1 MRLGVLVMLLGLAAS
16 SVQADFKVAE
26 SRDKITLKDGKEIV
40 GIIIAS
46 GRKGVLI
53 VVEDQD
59 GSREIVV
66 PKDKVKSIDRG
77 ASSPGTK
84 AFTTDP
90 KDGVKVVSGEGFRDV
105 SKPKKSGN
113 GNKPKNNQGGK
124 PAQKQTNA
132 GRQRA
137 AQITPQMI
145 NQLAGKDPR
154 VKAFVNMVGGAGKAA
169 QMLNDPEQRKRLEE
183 MARRMKIQVPKVF

>member
-132 GRQRA
+132 GRQSA